1 MKKIVKGNDFTLK
14 IPVMKYVDGKLAA
27 YPLPGCT
34 DIEVALVSKLD
45 KQYALP
51 FTIGTEDD
59 HVIHASVESGN
70 MPTGSYSLLVKGKKY
85 GAAWRSKEYE
95 QVCLV
100 DNNEQGDTVFAPGDT
115 SEGEDSVEMDTAI
128 VVLPA
133 TVELETLISDA
144 RKTVSD
150 ARKAISDVQR
160 SVDDINTSIQEAEE
174 KRAETEADR
183 AKAEATRVEAEKERT
198 KQEGIR
204 QESET
209 ERIRQETER
218 QNGETARNNSESDR
232 MKKYA
237 ALEAALAKT
246 KADLETTLAE
256 TKTECESAAKKASDA
271 ASGAERCNVT
281 LQGSTITVTDREG
294 NQKSVDVVDTDE
306 TANLTIASSVE
317 SVKVGGIKV
326 NVYINNGK
334 TPAQYT
340 TDGEGKVTFT
350 VKRGEY
356 YEIKFPE
363 YANAQPISPVGFTA
377 TLPSRDISAE
387 YVPYDEESSEK
398 VVVKVTKYTDGKG
411 AAWQGKEVKCTY
423 DGKTTSYT
431 TDATGQA
438 TIYVPFGKKYTVQVD
453 DEDGYFVR
461 FGNNSRT
468 WTADVTQRIL
478 VFNLYQFQT
487 GLYCVDKGGQEY
499 TIDEWMATGR
509 DGEEVVAIKFA
520 DQNLMLH
527 HGTFMYRTSDLRNI
541 DNLSKAQWCTQ
552 NLLFESI
559 PERGNNQSEA
569 YYWDGKGASQLVRE
583 EAQSRGLS
591 VPAFE
596 AAYSATFMLND
607 EELYGFLPSVGQEY
621 VHMSNSEAVREI
633 MRKLYGDQAAA
644 TYYQKVRNTYRWT
657 STQSGSSN
665 AYIYSSS
672 LTNDYKTD
680 STRTLPAYAC

>member
-14 IPVMKYVDGKLAA
+14 IPVSKYVDGKLTA

-45 KQYALP
+45 KQYVLP

-59 HVIHASVESGN
+59 HVIYASVESGT
-70 MPTGSYSLLVKGKKY
+70 MPTGNYSLRVKGKKY

-100 DNNEQGDTVFAPGDT
+100 DNNEQGDTVFDSEDM

-128 VVLPA
+128 VILPA
-133 TVELETLISDA
+133 TVELETLISSVGEA
-144 RKTVSD
+144 L
-150 ARKAISDVQR
+150 SDV
-160 SVDDINTSIQEAEE
+160 SEAVDAVKQTDKALND
-174 KRAETEADR
+174 KETLR
-183 AKAEATRVEAEKERT
+183 AKAEEERVS
-198 KQEGIR
+198 QEGVR

-209 ERIRQETER
+209 DRIRQETER
-218 QNGETARNNSESDR
+218 QRNETARNNSESDR
-232 MKKYA
+232 VKKYT
-237 ALEAALAKT
+237 ALEAAMAKT
-246 KADLETTLAE
+246 RTDCEAAAEKAA
-256 TKTECESAAKKASDA
+256 
-271 ASGAERCNVT
+271 GAEKCNVT
-281 LQGSTITVTDREG
+281 LQGSTITVTDRKG

-326 NVYINNGK
+326 NVFINNGK
-334 TPAQYT
+334 TPIQKT
-340 TDGEGKVTFT
+340 TDTEGKVSFT

-363 YANAQPISPVGFTA
+363 YANAQPISPIGFTA

-411 AAWQGKEVKCTY
+411 TAWQGKAVKCTY
-423 DGKTTSYT
+423 DGKTTSYA

-453 DEDGYFVR
+453 DEDGYFVK
-461 FGNNSRT
+461 FGNNVRT

-509 DGEEVVAIKFA
+509 DSEEVVAIKFA

-527 HGTFMYRTSDLRNI
+527 HSTFMYRINDLKNVE
-541 DNLSKAQWCTQ
+541 NLTKVQWCTQ

-559 PERGNNQSEA
+559 PEQGNRESEA
-569 YYWDGKGASQLVRE
+569 YYWDGEGASQLVRE

-596 AAYSATFMLND
+596 TAYSATFVLND
-607 EELYGFLPSVGQEY
+607 EELHGFLPSVGQEY

-633 MRKLYGDQAAA
+633 MRKLYGDQAAE
-644 TYYQKVRNTYRWT
+644 TYYQKIRNTYRWT
-657 STQSGSSN
+657 STQSGSST
-665 AYIYSSS
+665 AYVYSSYV
-672 LTNDYKTD
+672 TNNNKTY
-680 STRTLPAYAC
+680 SNRALPAYAC